1 MARKGAY
8 CYACKQYLT
17 CRGSGFMQLHYH
29 LSESPA
35 CKKRIQAYYRALEE
49 HPRSH
54 GKEQS
59 RDRRADLYES
69 R

>member
-35 CKKRIQAYYRALEE
+35 CKKRVQAYYRALEE

-54 GKEQS
+54 GKERS
-59 RDRRADLYES
+59 RDR
-69 R
+69 